1 MMQAVSK
8 MHQASVLY
16 CTLFGYQLYVKY
28 TDVRWV
34 LDLCEDCIISN
45 MYVECVKIILIQIY
59 MLLCNN

>member
-1 MMQAVSK
+1 MMQAMSK

-45 MYVECVKIILIQIY
+45 MYV
-59 MLLCNN
+59 